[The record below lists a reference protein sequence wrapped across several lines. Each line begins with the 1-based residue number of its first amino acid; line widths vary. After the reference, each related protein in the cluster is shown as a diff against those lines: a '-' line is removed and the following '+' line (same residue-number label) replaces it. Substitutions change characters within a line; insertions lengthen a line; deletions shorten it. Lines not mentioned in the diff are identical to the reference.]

1 MECTGGDEVEFTK
14 GVTIESTPSGK
25 LIPDWLDKA
34 IIDDEANNIVIIYP
48 SESARQDYLLQISS
62 KKPSLDSSKHLTI
75 KRLVR
80 ALLTDYRQPKVLD
93 DDSILLGLVH
103 HECTIRANKG
113 RFPFIHRQDN
123 QWSLTKTQRLQ
134 KLHKELTCLPKLPIW
149 DTDPGVEEFRKALQK
164 IEVKSAGIHPDL
176 MNIRL
181 HQLLINQEAG
191 SLPFTFNGVDGI
203 LLLNQPPEFTPI
215 EREIFNCLAELI
227 PVHQLSN
234 PGRFRLGYGG
244 AYLKDIAWCKKQ
256 SEIPTWIPPH
266 TLSEETYE
274 APWLSAVGKSRQSNY
289 HQVMVERAEHIID
302 ATFNLLDDIGL
313 IQDQKVII
321 VDAAIDSRRNNW
333 EERLRARGILANPV
347 ESVIGDV
354 PIIQELVYHL
364 SLCSGLEAWSFERI
378 RRLANSANLTIQFG
392 EEIIHPKNPLITPR
406 PHIDILEKIS
416 RSFHVLG
423 GPGAGERWLQTLAN
437 KMQHLGDFDDQAS
450 VKQEETQWW
459 LANVIR
465 LCNPLID
472 KEIPTE
478 NLIGCHSGEKLPLIS
493 KPETGFAMLESLIK
507 CINWEYLMADDKQ
520 FNRCINAVNTLT
532 ATCFEL
538 QSLTSSDNKA
548 KLKFI
553 DIINMVIAKEQ
564 NSKLRIE
571 CDNVKIL
578 TPSEAFGQTADIMI
592 LAGLDSES
600 WSMKPDNVPWLDS
613 LTKVKLGLS
622 NSDIKIRQ
630 ARHQLRHL
638 LNSCDSMIIIDTS
651 LDEAATPSPPLA
663 EWLDDVSVDTQIF
676 TQPPKFVVQSS
687 YSPDNNQRSWD
698 LIEYN
703 GKKALKLRLFS
714 TEILEGVQYGTKSG
728 TRGRDIRQRSGLSL
742 RAGIIPEKLPNSK
755 NSLAMSMELPIN
767 TERHNNQESIKSVEI
782 GEALPWGSRDGM
794 ISYSKLNL
802 QPGRKSA
809 ESDTREFS
817 TWPNLGVRVNGN
829 ITSPSI
835 DPRPLP
841 MQHDLTPT
849 IQSVMGNTGEVI
861 APKRWSPYRLQ
872 SWLKCPRQAWLA
884 DFLKLSTAEVQD
896 EDIDNRTRG
905 LLMHDIEA
913 EILSKI
919 GTPVLDQP
927 LESSTPLY
935 MSKLGNEESLWN
947 AALDYIKTESPWL
960 NRKNAVSVHR
970 CRELI
975 GVGPEQLQQCIEG
988 EIELEPGGKVR
999 NYLQA
1004 SLALKQSS
1012 ALVCEWRIGNDK
1024 GHQLVIEGQTDSG
1037 QNQSFMLSGRI
1048 DRVDELYLPDRVS
1061 EGRLIIIR
1069 DMKTINGPKFKDR
1082 GHRHRRAIFD
1092 ELQLALY
1099 AKAWEAAY
1107 PKDRVIGVGITEVGE
1122 DTQYYVE
1129 MDTDFI
1135 ALVDEQSI
1143 GNITTYTSNTYR
1155 DKQEQ
1160 SPSQSNGF
1168 RAWLDERLTTAIRV
1182 INSANSGKANPTV
1195 SNNCNYCKVRRMCP
1209 TSSLEA
1215 ES

>member
-1 MECTGGDEVEFTK
+1 MECTGCDEVEFTK

-25 LIPDWLDKA
+25 LIPDWLDEA
-34 IIDDEANNIVIIYP
+34 IIDDKANNIVIIYP
-48 SESARQDYLLQISS
+48 SESARQDYISQISS

-149 DTDPGVEEFRKALQK
+149 ETDPGVEEFRKALQR
-164 IEVKSAGIHPDL
+164 IEGKSAGIHPDL

-181 HQLLINQEAG
+181 HQLLINQEG
-191 SLPFTFNGVDGI
+191 DSLPFTFNGVDGI

-244 AYLKDIAWCKKQ
+244 AYLKDIAWCKQ

-266 TLSEETYE
+266 ALSEETYD
-274 APWLSAVGKSRQSNY
+274 APWLSAAGKSRQSNY
-289 HQVMVERAEHIID
+289 YQVTVERAEHIID
-302 ATFNLLDDIGL
+302 ATFNLLDDIEL
-313 IQDQKVII
+313 IQGQKVII

-347 ESVIGDV
+347 ESVIGEV

-378 RRLANSANLTIQFG
+378 RRLANSANLTIQFDD
-392 EEIIHPKNPLITPR
+392 EITHPENPLIKPR

-437 KMQHLGDFDDQAS
+437 KMQQLGDFDDQAS

-465 LCNPLID
+465 LCSPLIEQ
-472 KEIPTE
+472 EISTE
-478 NLIGCHSGEKLPLIS
+478 NLTGCHSRQNLPLIA

-538 QSLTSSDNKA
+538 QSLTSKDHKV

-553 DIINMVIAKEQ
+553 DIINMIVTKEQ

-663 EWLDDVSVDTQIF
+663 EWLEDVSLDVKIF
-676 TQPPKFVVQSS
+676 TEPPKFVEQLS

-698 LIEYN
+698 LIETE
-703 GKKALKLRLFS
+703 GKKSLKLRLFS
-714 TEILEGVQYGTKSG
+714 TETSDGVQYGTRSG
-728 TRGRDIRQRSGLSL
+728 ARGRDIRQRSGLSI
-742 RAGIIPEKLPNSK
+742 RAGIYPEKSPNSK

-767 TERHNNQESIKSVEI
+767 TERHNNQPTIKSVDQ
-782 GEALPWGSRDGM
+782 GEALPWDSRDGM

-809 ESDTREFS
+809 ESDTRGFA

-884 DFLKLSTAEVQD
+884 DILKVSTAEVQD

-919 GTPVLDQP
+919 GTPVLEQP
-927 LESSTPLY
+927 LESSVPLY

-947 AALDYIKTESPWL
+947 VALDYIKTESPWL

-975 GVGPEQLQQCIEG
+975 GVEPEQLQQCIAG

-1024 GHQLVIEGQTDSG
+1024 GHQLAIEGQTDSG
-1037 QNQSFMLSGRI
+1037 QNQSFILSGRI
-1048 DRVDELYLPDRVS
+1048 DRVDELYLPGRVS

-1107 PKDRVIGVGITEVGE
+1107 PKDRVVGVGITEVGE

-1129 MDTDFI
+1129 LDTDFI
-1135 ALVDEQSI
+1135 GLVDEQSI

-1160 SPSQSNGF
+1160 SPNQSNGF
-1168 RAWLDERLTTAIRV
+1168 RAWIDERLTTAIRV

>member
-1 MECTGGDEVEFTK
+1 MKCTGCGEVDFTK

-34 IIDDEANNIVIIYP
+34 IIDDKANNVVIIYP
-48 SESARQDYLLQISS
+48 SESARQDYLSQISS
-62 KKPSLDSSKHLTI
+62 KKPSVDSSKHLTI

-103 HECTIRANKG
+103 HECIIRAKRG
-113 RFPFIHRQDN
+113 RFPFIHRQEN
-123 QWSLTKTQRLQ
+123 RWSLTKTQRLQ
-134 KLHKELTCLPKLPIW
+134 MLHKELTCLPKLPIW
-149 DTDPGVEEFRKALQK
+149 DNDPGVEEFRKVLHR
-164 IEVKSAGIHPDL
+164 IEDECAGIHPDL

-181 HQLLINQEAG
+181 HQVLLSQESN
-191 SLPFTFNGVDGI
+191 SLPFTLSGVDGI
-203 LLLNQPPEFTPI
+203 LLLNQPPEFAAI
-215 EREIFNCLAELI
+215 EREIFNCLAEKI

-244 AYLKDIAWCKKQ
+244 AYLKDIAWCKQ
-256 SEIPTWIPPH
+256 SEIPNWVPQH
-266 TLSEETYE
+266 ELSEESHE
-274 APWLSAVGKSRQSNY
+274 ASWLSAVGKSRLPNY
-289 HQVMVERAEHIID
+289 HRIMVERAEHIVD
-302 ATFNLLDDIGL
+302 ATFNLLDEISL
-313 IQDQKVII
+313 IQDQKIII
-321 VDAAIDSRRNNW
+321 VDAAIEARRNNW
-333 EERLRARGILANPV
+333 EERLRAKGILGNPV
-347 ESVIGDV
+347 ESVIGEV
-354 PIIQELVYHL
+354 PLIQELVYHL
-364 SLCSGLEAWSFERI
+364 SLCTGLEAWSFERI

-392 EEIIHPKNPLITPR
+392 DEIDHPENPLIKPR

-437 KMQHLGDFDDQAS
+437 KMHQLGDFDDQAS

-465 LCNPLID
+465 LCHPLID
-472 KEIPTE
+472 KEILTE
-478 NLIGCHSGEKLPLIS
+478 NLIGCHSGQNLPLIS
-493 KPETGFAMLESLIK
+493 KPETGLAMLESLIK
-507 CINWEYLMADDKQ
+507 CINWENLMLDDKE
-520 FNRCINAVNTLT
+520 FNRCITAVNTLT

-538 QSLTSSDNKA
+538 QSLTSKELN
-548 KLKFI
+548 FI
-553 DIINMVIAKEQ
+553 DIINMILSKEQ
-564 NSKLRIE
+564 NTKLRIE
-571 CDNVKIL
+571 CDNVKIMA
-578 TPSEAFGQTADIMI
+578 PSDAFGQTADIMI
-592 LAGLDSES
+592 LAGLDSDS
-600 WSMKPDNVPWLDS
+600 WSMKPNSVPWLDQ

-638 LNSCDSMIIIDTS
+638 LNSCESIIVIDTS

-663 EWLDDVSVDTQIF
+663 EWLGDISTDKKIF
-676 TQPPKFVVQSS
+676 AQPPKFIEQSS
-687 YSPDNNQRSWD
+687 YSPDNNQRAWD
-698 LIEYN
+698 LIEIK
-703 GKKALKLRLFS
+703 GKKSLKLRLFS

-742 RAGIIPEKLPNSK
+742 RAGIIPEILPNSK
-755 NSLAMSMELPIN
+755 NSVAMAMELPIN
-767 TERHNNQESIKSVEI
+767 TERHNNQATIKSVGR
-782 GEALPWGSRDGM
+782 GEALPWNSRNGM

-802 QPGRKSA
+802 QPGHKSA
-809 ESDTREFS
+809 ESDTRGVS
-817 TWPNLGVRVNGN
+817 TWPNLGVRINGN
-829 ITSPSI
+829 ITSPAI

-841 MQHDLTPT
+841 MQHDLGGT
-849 IQSVMGNTGEVI
+849 IQSVMGHTGEII

-872 SWLKCPRQAWLA
+872 SWLKCPRQAWLV
-884 DFLKLSTAEVQD
+884 DFLKLSTVETQD

-913 EILSKI
+913 EILSKT
-919 GTPVLDQP
+919 GTPILEQP
-927 LESSTPLY
+927 LGNSRPLY
-935 MSKLGNEESLWN
+935 LSNLGDEQSLWKT
-947 AALDYIKTESPWL
+947 ALEYLKTESPWI

-975 GVGPEQLQQCIEG
+975 GVGPEQLQQCING
-988 EIELEPGGKVR
+988 EIELEPGGKVH

-1004 SLALKQSS
+1004 SLALKQSA
-1012 ALVCEWRIGNDK
+1012 ALVCEWRIGTDK
-1024 GHQLVIEGQTDSG
+1024 GHQLTVEGQTDSG
-1037 QNQSFMLSGRI
+1037 QSQSFTLSGRV
-1048 DRVDELYLPDRVS
+1048 DRVDELYLPDRPG
-1061 EGRLIIIR
+1061 EGRLILIR
-1069 DMKTINGPKFKDR
+1069 DMKTVNGPKLKDR
-1082 GHRHRRAIFD
+1082 GDRHRRAIFD

-1107 PKDRVIGVGITEVGE
+1107 PKDQVIGVGITEVGE

-1129 MDTDFI
+1129 LDRDFI
-1135 ALVDEQSI
+1135 DLVDEQSI
-1143 GNITTYTSNTYR
+1143 GNITTYTTKTYR

-1160 SPSQSNGF
+1160 SPSESNGF

-1182 INSANSGKANPTV
+1182 INSANSGEANPTV

>member
-1 MECTGGDEVEFTK
+1 MICTGCDEVEFTK

-34 IIDDEANNIVIIYP
+34 IIEDLANNIVIIHP
-48 SESARQDYLLQISS
+48 SESARQDYLSHISS

-103 HECTIRANKG
+103 HECIIRAKKG
-113 RFPFIHRQDN
+113 RFPFIHRQEN
-123 QWSLTKTQRLQ
+123 AWSLTKTQRLQ
-134 KLHKELTCLPKLPIW
+134 KLHKELTCLPNLPTW
-149 DTDPGVEEFRKALQK
+149 DTDPGVEEFRKVLQR
-164 IEVKSAGIHPDL
+164 IEDKSAGIHPDL

-181 HQLLINQEAG
+181 HQLLINQEGG
-191 SLPFTFNGVDGI
+191 SLPFTFKGVDGI
-203 LLLNQPPEFTPI
+203 LLLNQPPEFTSI
-215 EREIFNCLAELI
+215 EREIFNCLAEII

-244 AYLKDIAWCKKQ
+244 AYLKDITWCKQ
-256 SEIPTWIPPH
+256 SEIPAWVPPH
-266 TLSEETYE
+266 ALCDESNG
-274 APWLSAVGKSRQSNY
+274 ASWLSTVGESRQSDY
-289 HQVMVERAEHIID
+289 HQVMVERAEHIVD
-302 ATFNLLDDIGL
+302 ATFNLLDEIEL
-313 IQDQKVII
+313 IQNQKIII
-321 VDAAIDSRRNNW
+321 VDAAIEARRNNW
-333 EERLRARGILANPV
+333 EERLSARGILGNPA
-347 ESVIGDV
+347 ESAIGEV

-378 RRLANSANLTIQFG
+378 RRLANSANLTIQFDN
-392 EEIIHPKNPLITPR
+392 EVTHPENPLIKPR
-406 PHIDILEKIS
+406 PHVDLLEKIS

-423 GPGAGERWLQTLAN
+423 GPGAAERWLQTLAN
-437 KMQHLGDFDDQAS
+437 KMQQIGDFDDQAS

-465 LCNPLID
+465 LCSPLID
-472 KEIPTE
+472 NEITTE
-478 NLIGCHSGEKLPLIS
+478 NLIGCHSGLKLPLIS
-493 KPETGFAMLESLIK
+493 KPETGLAMLESLIK
-507 CINWEYLMADDKQ
+507 CINWEYLMLDDKQ

-538 QSLTSSDNKA
+538 QSLTNDSKKA
-548 KLKFI
+548 KLKFV
-553 DIINMVIAKEQ
+553 DIINMIIAKEQ
-564 NSKLRIE
+564 NPKPRIE
-571 CDNVKIL
+571 CENIKIL
-578 TPSEAFGQTADIMI
+578 APSEAFGQTADIMI

-600 WSMKPDNVPWLDS
+600 WSMKPNNVPWLDS

-638 LNSCDSMIIIDTS
+638 LNSCNSMIIIDTS

-663 EWLDDVSVDTQIF
+663 EWLDDVSGNDEIF
-676 TQPPKFVVQSS
+676 RQPPKFIASSS
-687 YSPDNNQRSWD
+687 YSPGNNQRSWD
-698 LIEYN
+698 LIESK

-714 TEILEGVQYGTKSG
+714 TEVLDGVQYGTKSG

-742 RAGIIPEKLPNSK
+742 RAGIIPEKLPNNK
-755 NSLAMSMELPIN
+755 NALAMSMELPIN
-767 TERHNNQESIKSVEI
+767 TERHNNQATIKSVEK
-782 GEALPWGSRDGM
+782 GEALPWSSRDGM

-809 ESDTREFS
+809 ESNTRGVS
-817 TWPNLGVRVNGN
+817 TWPNLGVRINGN
-829 ITSPSI
+829 ITSPTI

-841 MQHDLTPT
+841 MQHELSPT
-849 IQSVMGNTGEVI
+849 IQSVMGYTGEII

-872 SWLKCPRQAWLA
+872 SWLKCPRQAWLV
-884 DFLKLSTAEVQD
+884 DFLKLPTTEVQD

-919 GTPVLDQP
+919 GTPILEQP
-927 LESSTPLY
+927 LEHSSPLY
-935 MSKLGNEESLWN
+935 LSKLSDEESLWEV
-947 AALDYIKTESPWL
+947 ALEYIKTESPWL

-975 GVGPEQLQQCIEG
+975 GVGPEQLQQYIEG
-988 EIELEPGGKVR
+988 EIELEPGGKVHS
-999 NYLQA
+999 YLQA
-1004 SLALKQSS
+1004 SLALNQSA
-1012 ALVCEWRIGNDK
+1012 ALICEWRIGTDK
-1024 GHQLVIEGQTDSG
+1024 GHQLSIEGQTDSG
-1037 QNQSFMLSGRI
+1037 KNQSFVLSGRV
-1048 DRVDELYLPDRVS
+1048 DRVDELYLPDKAS

-1069 DMKTINGPKFKDR
+1069 DMKTIAGPKFNNR
-1082 GHRHRRAIFD
+1082 GDRHRRAIFD

-1099 AKAWEAAY
+1099 AKAWETAY

-1129 MDTDFI
+1129 LDTDFI
-1135 ALVDEQSI
+1135 GLVGEESI

-1160 SPSQSNGF
+1160 SAGKSNGF

-1182 INSANSGKANPTV
+1182 INGANSGQANPTI

-1209 TSSLEA
+1209 TSALEA
-1215 ES
+1215 EP